1 MFNNIHQILT
11 ARRYR

>member
-1 MFNNIHQILT
+1 MFDNIHQILT